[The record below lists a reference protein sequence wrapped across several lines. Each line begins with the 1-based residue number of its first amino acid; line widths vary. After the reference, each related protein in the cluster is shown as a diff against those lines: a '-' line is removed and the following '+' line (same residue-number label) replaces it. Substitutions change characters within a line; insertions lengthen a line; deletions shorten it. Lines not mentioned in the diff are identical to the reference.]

1 MATGRTQHVSQ
12 YSHRNKFHRLYNTV
26 GSSPLILFFLGGL
39 TLLLWAS
46 ASVVQIMTSE
56 AMVLGMGQVQTIEV
70 SVFWQPI
77 GLILG
82 QYDMKHSTAY
92 AYAWIVEVVTLIF
105 GLALGY
111 AVHVLRQ
118 TNRMLGKWYT
128 IGSLILIGLNGWA
141 DFYASPGDGL
151 VKFLVAFAIG
161 GMVVTGLPVG
171 LALIEKGVEELGEE
185 AEEGVD

>member
-1 MATGRTQHVSQ
+1 MSQ
-12 YSHRNKFHRLYNTV
+12 FSFRRNSKFRRLYNTV

-46 ASVVQIMTSE
+46 ASVIQIQTSE
-56 AMVLGMGQVQTIEV
+56 ALVLGLSQVQSIDV
-70 SVFWQPI
+70 IVFWQPI

-82 QYDMKHSTAY
+82 QFDMKHSTAY
-92 AYAWIVEVVTLIF
+92 GYAWIIEVITLIF

-128 IGSLILIGLNGWA
+128 IACLVLIGLNGYA
-141 DFYASPGDGL
+141 DFYASPGDGV

-171 LALIEKGVEELGEE
+171 LALIEKGIEELGDE
-185 AEEGVD
+185 AEEDY